1 MKKRGWIVCF
11 VVLMLV
17 SVTIP
22 ASAAPEGANTQVK
35 LVVDGEDVTAHF
47 DEDTLWLQD
56 GVTMAGVRALG
67 EAVGAEVSYDTSAG
81 SVVVTGLKA
90 FTPLLRKMSIWWAAR
105 PGRCPRRPMR

>member
-11 VVLMLV
+11 VALMLV

-35 LVVDGEDVTAHF
+35 LMVDGEDVTSHF

-56 GVTMAGVRALG
+56 GVTMVGVR
-67 EAVGAEVSYDTSAG
+67 
-81 SVVVTGLKA
+81 
-90 FTPLLRKMSIWWAAR
+90 
-105 PGRCPRRPMR
+105 